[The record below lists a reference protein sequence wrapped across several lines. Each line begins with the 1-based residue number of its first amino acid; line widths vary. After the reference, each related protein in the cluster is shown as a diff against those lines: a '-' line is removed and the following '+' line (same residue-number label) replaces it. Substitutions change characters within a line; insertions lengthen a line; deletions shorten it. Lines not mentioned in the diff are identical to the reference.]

1 MFRVGIDIG
10 GTFTDC
16 VVHAPDG
23 TAVIVKSPST
33 PGAFANG
40 FMNALRLAATRFDLT
55 LERFLAETAV
65 IVHGTTVS
73 TNAVVTRATAPTGLI
88 ATRGHPDVLTLREAP
103 RKSAWNWRLDYPDP
117 FIPRNR
123 TVEVG
128 GRIDSLGNEV
138 EPLSEEDVVAGVRL
152 LRQAGVEAIAVG
164 LLWSFVNP
172 VHESRVAE
180 IIEREWSGVPV
191 SLGHRV
197 NPIPREYRRTIAT
210 AIDAS
215 LRPVVNAYIEELT
228 QALSAAGFL
237 GRLLIANCSGGMM
250 PAEEILASPIQSV
263 MSGPTMAPVA
273 ARHVAPGRDVIVADM
288 GGTTFDVAAI
298 RDGQILVTPEAMI
311 YEHDMLGLPK
321 VDVRSVGA
329 GGGSIA
335 WVDDGGLLRVGPL
348 SAGAQPGPACYGRGG
363 TQATVTDAN
372 VVLGIIDPHFFL
384 GGAIQLDRSLAEQA
398 VERVARR
405 LGVGLTEAAY
415 AIHATSNHNMIG
427 AIEDITVNEG
437 INPRDSLVVTGGGA
451 TGCHIA
457 GMAQALGLPR
467 FMVPRLSSGLSAQGG
482 LVSDL
487 RWQVFASAYSDSEA
501 FAFEAVNWT
510 LRDLTCRCRAFLDR
524 CEVAEAARRIEAAFM
539 GRYQFQSWEIEV
551 PFALPAG
558 GQLTEDDLPGLV
570 AAFHAMH
577 RRIYGISDDDNPVE
591 FVSWK
596 ATAVGCTNPM
606 PAAEQPASNAA
617 GRTPPAKSTRP
628 VCLAP
633 GGLAL
638 AIPVYAGSACGGNA
652 VIDGPAIIEEDTTTL
667 LLLSGMSARVDADG
681 NYWVDCA

>member
-1 MFRVGIDIG
+1 MFRIGIDIG

-16 VVHAPDG
+16 VVHTQDG
-23 TAVIVKSPST
+23 GAFIVKSPST
-33 PGAFANG
+33 PGAFATG
-40 FMNALRLAATRFDLT
+40 FMNALGVAAGRLDLS
-55 LERFLAETAV
+55 LEALLARTGM

-103 RKSAWNWRLDYPDP
+103 RKKAWNWRLDYPEP

-138 EPLSEEDVVAGVRL
+138 EPLDEANVVAAVDRL
-152 LRQAGVEAIAVG
+152 RRAGVEAVAVS

-172 VHESRVAE
+172 AHEQRVAQ
-180 IIEREWSGVPV
+180 IIAREWPGVPV
-191 SLGHRV
+191 SLGHLV

-215 LRPVVNAYIEELT
+215 LRPVVNAYIEELM
-228 QALSAAGFL
+228 QALSGAGFK

-250 PAEEILASPIQSV
+250 PPEEILASPIQSV

-273 ARHVAPGRDVIVADM
+273 ARHLASDQDVIVADM

-298 RDGQILVTPEAMI
+298 RGGQILVTPEAMI

-335 WVDDGGLLRVGPL
+335 WVDEGGLLHVGPQ
-348 SAGAQPGPACYGRGG
+348 SAGARPGPACYGAGG

-372 VVLGIIDPHFFL
+372 VVLGIIDPDFFL
-384 GGAIQLDRSLAEQA
+384 GGAITLDRALSEKA
-398 VERVARR
+398 VGEVARQ
-405 LGVGLTEAAY
+405 LGLGLTEAAY
-415 AIHATSNHNMIG
+415 AIHATCNHNMIG

-437 INPRDSLVVTGGGA
+437 INPRDGLIVTGGGA

-457 GMAQALGLPR
+457 GMAQALRLPR
-467 FMVPRLSSGLSAQGG
+467 FMVPRLSAGLSAQGG
-482 LVSDL
+482 LVSDI
-487 RWQVFASAYSDSEA
+487 RWQVSASVYSDSGN
-501 FAFEAVNWT
+501 FAFDKVNAMLDALSQRCGEFLERSAV
-510 LRDLTCRCRAFLDR
+510 
-524 CEVAEAARRIEAAFM
+524 AAGERHVEAAFM
-539 GRYQFQSWEIEV
+539 GRYPFQSWEIEV
-551 PFALPAG
+551 PFQLPAG
-558 GQLTEDDLPGLV
+558 GHLAPADLAGLM

-591 FVSWK
+591 FISWK
-596 ATAVGCTNPM
+596 LTAVGRTNPPPSARPPSLGAVA
-606 PAAEQPASNAA
+606 PAPAVKH
-617 GRTPPAKSTRP
+617 RRP
-628 VCLAP
+628 VCFAAGTARQP
-633 GGLAL
+633 
-638 AIPVYAGSACGGNA
+638 IPVYAGASCFEGSAIQGPA
-652 VIDGPAIIEEDTTTL
+652 VIEDDTTTL
-667 LLLSGMSARVDADG
+667 LLLPGMTARVDADG
-681 NYWVDCA
+681 NYWVECA

>member
-16 VVHAPDG
+16 VVHAADG
-23 TAVIVKSPST
+23 TAIIVKSPST
-33 PGAFANG
+33 PGAFATG
-40 FMNALRLAATRFDLT
+40 FMNSLRLAAGRFDLS
-55 LERFLAETAV
+55 LDAFLARTGV

-103 RKSAWNWRLDYPDP
+103 RKKAWNWRLDFPEP

-138 EPLSEEDVVAGVRL
+138 EPLVEADVVDAVKR
-152 LRQAGVEAIAVG
+152 LRQAGVEAIAVS

-172 VHESRVAE
+172 IHEKRVAE
-180 IIEREWSGVPV
+180 IIEREWPGVPV

-215 LRPVVNAYIEELT
+215 LRPVVNAYVEELT
-228 QALSAAGFL
+228 QALARAGFH

-250 PAEEILASPIQSV
+250 PPEEIIASPIQSV

-273 ARHVAPGRDVIVADM
+273 ARHAAPGQDVIVADM

-298 RDGQILVTPEAMI
+298 RGGQILVTPEAMI

-321 VDVRSVGA
+321 VDVRSVGS

-335 WVDDGGLLRVGPL
+335 WVDNGGLLHVGPQ
-348 SAGAQPGPACYGRGG
+348 SAGARPGPACYGTGG
-363 TQATVTDAN
+363 TEATVTDAN
-372 VVLGIIDPHFFL
+372 VVLGIIDPDFFL
-384 GGAIQLDRSLAEQA
+384 GGSIHLDRTLSEAA
-398 VERVARR
+398 VGRVARQ
-405 LGVGLTEAAY
+405 LGVGVMEAAY
-415 AIHATSNHNMIG
+415 AIHSTSNHNMIG

-437 INPRDSLVVTGGGA
+437 INPRDSLIVTGGGA

-467 FMVPRLSSGLSAQGG
+467 FMVPRLSAGLSAQGG
-482 LVSDL
+482 LVSDM
-487 RWQVFASAYSDSEA
+487 RWQISASLYSDSED
-501 FAFEAVNWT
+501 FSFDKVNST
-510 LRDLTCRCRAFLDR
+510 FDSLTERCVAFLERSAVAVRDR
-524 CEVAEAARRIEAAFM
+524 HIEAAFM

-551 PFALPAG
+551 PFHLPAG
-558 GQLTEDDLPGLV
+558 GHLSQEDLPPLV
-570 AAFHAMH
+570 AAFHDMH
-577 RRIYGISDDDNPVE
+577 RRIYGIADEGNMVE
-591 FVSWK
+591 FISWK
-596 ATAVGCTNPM
+596 TTAVGRTNPT
-606 PAAEQPASNAA
+606 PSA
-617 GRTPPAKSTRP
+617 RPPATDIAGSTPLAKAMRP
-628 VCLAP
+628 VCFASGTSP
-633 GGLAL
+633 VAV
-638 AIPVYAGSACGGNA
+638 PVYAGSACHDGA
-652 VIDGPAIIEEDTTTL
+652 AIPGPAVIEEDTTTL
-667 LLLSGMSARVDADG
+667 LLLPGMTARVDADG
-681 NYWVDCA
+681 NYWVECT